1 MIKIQSGDKNGQ
13 ALLREL
19 VTLLTGAGAFFH
31 PALQLDIRGAEF
43 NFCSRKKLRA
53 NEELIVLPLRC
64 MPLLEDFNW
73 SLDESCNL
81 CCEAVGAPQTVDYE
95 LHQQIVALLVKLYN
109 CFGKLAANA
118 KASPVVQFASQRP
131 LVEALLALAH
141 EDPLRAK
148 LDEGLDQLMIHAF
161 WQGRIFSDYLTG
173 RLHLIPVMEF
183 FDHSIYVDNFFWD
196 NLQDGQRALHK
207 TYQAAGATK
216 ALFARYEIMD
226 NLHAF
231 VKYGFVDDKTFFVQ
245 SQPFLLQ
252 LGNGMCLEVGYQSA
266 SGNQQ
271 HVTDW
276 EPSPSFGNSLMY
288 RAKLKFF
295 SDRVFIPYFLIP
307 PVHHLPA
314 FDEALAAQLIEIER
328 QAGLAH
334 GSLATA
340 DVIYEVK
347 MAALTAN
354 EVAYTSL
361 WRIAKESQLDNT
373 APATRLLVKMLRH
386 QRQILNEFKKTL
398 VG

>member
-1 MIKIQSGDKNGQ
+1 MLKVHSQDKKAQ
-13 ALLREL
+13 TLLREL
-19 VTLLTGAGAFFH
+19 VGLLTGAGGFFH

-43 NFCSRKKLRA
+43 NFCSRKKLKTD
-53 NEELIVLPLRC
+53 EDLIMLPLRC

-73 SLDESCNL
+73 SLDQSCNL
-81 CCEAVGAPQTVDYE
+81 CFEAVDAPLAVDYE

-118 KASPVVQFASQRP
+118 KASPVVQFANHRP
-131 LVEALLALAH
+131 LAERLLILAH
-141 EDPLRAK
+141 EEPFRER
-148 LDEGLDQLMIHAF
+148 LDEGLDRLIIHAF
-161 WQGRIFSDYLTG
+161 WHGRIFSDYLTG
-173 RLHLIPVMEF
+173 RLHLIPLMEF
-183 FDHSIYVDNFFWD
+183 FDHSLYVDNFFWD

-207 TYQAAGATK
+207 SYQAAGDGK

-245 SQPFLLQ
+245 SQPFFLR
-252 LGNGMCLEVGYQSA
+252 LGDGVCLDVGYQSA
-266 SGNQQ
+266 SSNQQ

-276 EPSPSFGNSLMY
+276 EPSPRFSNSLMY

-295 SDRVFIPYFLIP
+295 SDRVFMPYLLIP

-361 WRIAKESQLDNT
+361 VRIAKESQLDNT